1 MPLGA
6 IKLSQNRHANT
17 YAMGQRGKALPPSI
31 PMARLETG
39 RKTKATADHASGS
52 IPLHYT
58 LQRGTTQIM
67 PDIVLSTLNAK
78 FIHASLGLRYLYA
91 NLGALR
97 EQAEIAEFTLDQ
109 RATDIAEK
117 LLTHSPRILGL
128 GVYIWNVEETTRLV
142 AVLKRLAPEL
152 VIVLGGPEVSYEP
165 EGQAL
170 VELADYV
177 IAGQADFAFHEL
189 CVQLLTGTRP
199 TQKFINAP
207 TPRLDD
213 LELPYAYYTDADL
226 AHRLIYVEASRGCPF
241 KCEFCLSALDK
252 TALPFDL
259 DRFLGAMDALYQ
271 RGARHFKFVDRTF
284 NLNVNSSRR
293 ILQFFLDRL
302 SDDLFL
308 HFEVIPD
315 RLPDGL
321 KELLRLFPPGTLQL
335 EVGVQTF
342 DPAVQALISRQQ
354 DNDRTEDNLRWF
366 HEHSHAHIHADLIV
380 GLPGEDLDSFGAGFD
395 RLYAL
400 RPHEIQ
406 VGILKRLRG
415 APISRHTQAFDLRF
429 TPQPPYT
436 ILSTDR
442 ISFADMQRMNR
453 FARYWDLIA
462 NSGRFTATL
471 PLLLGASAFKNF
483 LCFSDWLYAQTGQT
497 HRIAL
502 PRLFELLQQALIVEF
517 ALDDE
522 CVLDA
527 LACDCA
533 VHGTKGCP
541 SFLHERLRQVAS
553 SGQRVDLARGETDR
567 TPTRQARHLHGS

>member
-1 MPLGA
+1 M
-6 IKLSQNRHANT
+6 S
-17 YAMGQRGKALPPSI
+17 
-31 PMARLETG
+31 
-39 RKTKATADHASGS
+39 
-52 IPLHYT
+52 
-58 LQRGTTQIM
+58 
-67 PDIVLSTLNAK
+67 DIVLSTLNAK

-97 EQAEIAEFTLDQ
+97 EQADIAEFTLDQ

-117 LLTHSPRILGL
+117 LLARSPRILGL
-128 GVYIWNVEETTRLV
+128 GVYIWNVEETFRLV

-152 VIVLGGPEVSYEP
+152 LIVLGGPEVSYEP

-177 IAGQADFAFHEL
+177 IAGQADFAFREL
-189 CVQLLTGTRP
+189 CMQLLADTRP
-199 TQKFINAP
+199 TQKFITAP
-207 TPRLDD
+207 APRLDD
-213 LELPYAYYTDADL
+213 LEFPYAYYTDADL

-380 GLPGEDLDSFGAGFD
+380 GLPGEDLASFGAGFN
-395 RLYAL
+395 RLYGL

-415 APISRHTQAFDLRF
+415 APISRHMQAFDLRF

-442 ISFADMQRMNR
+442 IPFADMQRMNR
-453 FARYWDLIA
+453 FARYWDLIG
-462 NSGRFTATL
+462 NSGRFAATL
-471 PLLLGASAFKNF
+471 PLLLGDDAFTRF
-483 LCFSDWLYAQTGQT
+483 LRFSDWLYATTGQT
-497 HRIAL
+497 HKLAL
-502 PRLFELLQQALIVEF
+502 PRLFELLHRALVDAF
-517 ALDDE
+517 GLDE
-522 CVLDA
+522 ERVLDT
-527 LACDCA
+527 LARDCA

-541 SFLHERLRQVAS
+541 GFLHERLRQAS
-553 SGQRVDLARGETDR
+553 PTGQRTDRTLRETDR
-567 TPTRQARHLHGS
+567 TPTRQARHLHG

>member
-1 MPLGA
+1 MRQTFAARFPGPH
-6 IKLSQNRHANT
+6 ST
-17 YAMGQRGKALPPSI
+17 
-31 PMARLETG
+31 MARM
-39 RKTKATADHASGS
+39 S
-52 IPLHYT
+52 
-58 LQRGTTQIM
+58 
-67 PDIVLSTLNAK
+67 DIVLATLNAK

-91 NLGALR
+91 NLGELR
-97 EQAEIAEFTLDQ
+97 SRAEIAEFTLDQ

-117 LLTHSPRILGL
+117 LLARKPRILGL
-128 GVYIWNVEETTRLV
+128 GVYIWNADETTRLV

-152 VIVLGGPEVSYEP
+152 AIVLGGPEVSYEA

-177 IAGQADFAFHEL
+177 IAGQGDFAFRDL
-189 CVQLLTGTRP
+189 CAQLLAGERP
-199 TQKFINAP
+199 LRKLIDAAA
-207 TPRLDD
+207 PRLDD
-213 LELPYAYYTDADL
+213 LELPYAFYSDADI

-259 DRFLGAMDALYQ
+259 DRFLEAMDVLHK

-302 SDDLFL
+302 TDDLFL

-321 KELLRLFPPGTLQL
+321 KELLVQFPAGSLQL

-342 DPAVQALISRQQ
+342 NPAVQALISRKQ
-354 DNDRTEDNLRWF
+354 DNDRTADNLRWLR
-366 HEHSHAHIHADLIV
+366 EHSHAHIHADLIV
-380 GLPGEDLDSFGAGFD
+380 GLPGENIESFGAGFD

-406 VGILKRLRG
+406 VGVLKRLRG

-429 TPQPPYT
+429 APQPPYT

-442 ISFADMQRMNR
+442 IPFADMQRLNR
-453 FARYWDLIA
+453 FARYWDLIG
-462 NSGRFTATL
+462 NSGRFAATL
-471 PLLLGASAFKNF
+471 PLLLGNEPFARF
-483 LCFSDWLYAQTGQT
+483 LRFTDWLFMSTGQT
-497 HRIAL
+497 HKLAL
-502 PRLFELLQQALIVEF
+502 PRLFELLRDALTDIF
-517 ALDDE
+517 ALDEDS
-522 CVLDA
+522 VLNA
-527 LACDCA
+527 LTRDCA
-533 VHGTKGCP
+533 VHGSKGCP
-541 SFLHERLRQVAS
+541 SFLHERLRTGPGTTSNPVATIP
-553 SGQRVDLARGETDR
+553 Q
-567 TPTRQARHLHGS
+567 RQARHLRG

>member
-1 MPLGA
+1 
-6 IKLSQNRHANT
+6 
-17 YAMGQRGKALPPSI
+17 
-31 PMARLETG
+31 
-39 RKTKATADHASGS
+39 
-52 IPLHYT
+52 
-58 LQRGTTQIM
+58 M

-117 LLTHSPRILGL
+117 LLARSPRILGL
-128 GVYIWNVEETTRLV
+128 GVYIWNVEETYRLV

-177 IAGQADFAFHEL
+177 IAGQADFAFREV
-189 CVQLLTGTRP
+189 CIQLLADTRP
-199 TQKFINAP
+199 TQKFITAP
-207 TPRLDD
+207 APRLDD
-213 LELPYAYYTDADL
+213 LEFPYTYYTDADL

-380 GLPGEDLDSFGAGFD
+380 GLPGEDLDSFGVGFD

-400 RPHEIQ
+400 RPDEIQ

-442 ISFADMQRMNR
+442 IPFADMQRMNR

-471 PLLLGASAFKNF
+471 PLLLGASAFNNF
-483 LCFSDWLYAQTGQT
+483 LRFSDWLYAQTGQT

-527 LACDCA
+527 LARDCA
-533 VHGTKGCP
+533 VHGSKGCP
-541 SFLHERLRQVAS
+541 GFLHERLRIKSAVPALNS
-553 SGQRVDLARGETDR
+553 NSETQHEVQNKV
-567 TPTRQARHLHGS
+567 PQRQARHLRS